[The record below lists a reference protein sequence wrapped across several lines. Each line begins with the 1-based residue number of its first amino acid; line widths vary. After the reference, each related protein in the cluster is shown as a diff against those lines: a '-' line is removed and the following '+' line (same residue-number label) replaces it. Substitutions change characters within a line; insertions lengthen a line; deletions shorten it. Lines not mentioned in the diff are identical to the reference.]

1 MPQKFRPQ
9 SPLGCLFCGL
19 PTSKCPGGA
28 PCQRIYRRRHRALAH
43 ELDPRT
49 YRKRQLGILWEGL
62 NKDLFRGALR
72 RKPGFHTFKSPV
84 RAGYFTPGVSRDHIG
99 VNMVHFRS
107 LPVSELIDTMGHE
120 MVHQFQREQGLPV
133 EHDKFFN
140 SVALLVGVTPVKTRP
155 NGRAS

>member
-1 MPQKFRPQ
+1 
-9 SPLGCLFCGL
+9 
-19 PTSKCPGGA
+19 
-28 PCQRIYRRRHRALAH
+28 
-43 ELDPRT
+43 
-49 YRKRQLGILWEGL
+49 
-62 NKDLFRGALR
+62 
-72 RKPGFHTFKSPV
+72 
-84 RAGYFTPGVSRDHIG
+84 
-99 VNMVHFRS
+99 MVHFRS